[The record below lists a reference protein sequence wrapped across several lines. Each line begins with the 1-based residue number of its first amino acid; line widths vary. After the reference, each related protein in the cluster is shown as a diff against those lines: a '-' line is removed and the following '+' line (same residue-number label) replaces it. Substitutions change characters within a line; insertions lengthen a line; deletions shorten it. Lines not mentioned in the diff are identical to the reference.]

1 MTNAMSTSSP
11 LTREV
16 SEGMKMRAK
25 EIANGSA
32 AEGRYELLIELACN
46 GMFGV
51 GDSSMIAPPDEDKYF
66 TLYTAELRGES
77 SHSSYL
83 CDVSLLS

>member
-11 LTREV
+11 RMREV
-16 SEGMKMRAK
+16 SKRMKIHTE
-25 EIANGSA
+25 EITNGSA